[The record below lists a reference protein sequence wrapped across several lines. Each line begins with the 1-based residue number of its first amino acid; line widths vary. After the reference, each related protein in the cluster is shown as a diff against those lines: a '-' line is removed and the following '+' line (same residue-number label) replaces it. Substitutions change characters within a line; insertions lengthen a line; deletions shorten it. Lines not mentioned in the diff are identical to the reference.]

1 MTRRIGSQ
9 AESDDREV
17 EDGRGNVLSTTEER
31 DRGYTVYL
39 IVIAVLGWSL
49 ASYDSNILTLT
60 MPDIASEFRLS
71 SGILGVLGFIVYG
84 AEFILALFVG
94 WGMDRRGRKWMW
106 MFCLLLAA
114 LFTGLTFFVQSFW
127 QLAVVRALA
136 SGFAQAELA
145 VSITLV
151 NEQVPSRRRGLLYSI
166 VQGGWP
172 IGVFLVSGLYLL
184 VGGWGWRTV
193 YLFGVIPLILVAVG
207 RLWIKESERFLHLR
221 AMRRSGGSR
230 GPADGRPAP
239 GRTPDGGRGTAAG
252 IGPATVRH
260 TRSGPDDTDPADDHL
275 AVLCH
280 LLRRHERVHH
290 LLADHGQGLDSVPGR
305 HPAVGLRRHRL
316 LLLPAGR
323 AARRAFRPAER
334 PGHLRNPGRPAEPRA
349 VPGGQPRLGRRGV
362 LPRLPGD
369 QRDLVRRRVRL
380 SGRVLPDPG
389 PSTRHRLDGCNVR
402 RRVDARQ
409 SVVDRSQR
417 SLDADRRVV
426 GDRGRGGYCAG
437 GGDLLPAQY
446 PTGTGTGADRYV
458 TRHPESPHEPPRS
471 SPVTGSQPTRHPSPG
486 GLFMAQPTEFPD
498 QRTAVITGGA
508 SERGIGKATAR
519 RLAAAGWSVA
529 IMDVSVTDAE
539 RTAEEI
545 SSRYD
550 VRAVG
555 VGADVADPE
564 SVDAA
569 FGIIERE
576 LPPVVGLA
584 NVAGISSP
592 TPFMETTVAEWDRV
606 MAINLR
612 GAFVVT
618 QRALHGMID
627 RRLGRIVSISSISAQ
642 RGGGTYSKV
651 AYSAS
656 KAGLLGFTRA
666 VAREVGEYGVTVN
679 AVAPGPIDTDI
690 MGGTLTDDRKAE
702 MSAGGMLGRVGT
714 PDEVAALIA
723 FLLGPDAGYITAAT
737 YDINGGIQIS

>member
-1 MTRRIGSQ
+1 
-9 AESDDREV
+9 
-17 EDGRGNVLSTTEER
+17 
-31 DRGYTVYL
+31 
-39 IVIAVLGWSL
+39 
-49 ASYDSNILTLT
+49 
-60 MPDIASEFRLS
+60 
-71 SGILGVLGFIVYG
+71 
-84 AEFILALFVG
+84 
-94 WGMDRRGRKWMW
+94 
-106 MFCLLLAA
+106 
-114 LFTGLTFFVQSFW
+114 
-127 QLAVVRALA
+127 
-136 SGFAQAELA
+136 
-145 VSITLV
+145 
-151 NEQVPSRRRGLLYSI
+151 
-166 VQGGWP
+166 
-172 IGVFLVSGLYLL
+172 
-184 VGGWGWRTV
+184 
-193 YLFGVIPLILVAVG
+193 
-207 RLWIKESERFLHLR
+207 
-221 AMRRSGGSR
+221 
-230 GPADGRPAP
+230 
-239 GRTPDGGRGTAAG
+239 
-252 IGPATVRH
+252 
-260 TRSGPDDTDPADDHL
+260 
-275 AVLCH
+275 
-280 LLRRHERVHH
+280 
-290 LLADHGQGLDSVPGR
+290 
-305 HPAVGLRRHRL
+305 
-316 LLLPAGR
+316 
-323 AARRAFRPAER
+323 
-334 PGHLRNPGRPAEPRA
+334 
-349 VPGGQPRLGRRGV
+349 
-362 LPRLPGD
+362 
-369 QRDLVRRRVRL
+369 
-380 SGRVLPDPG
+380 
-389 PSTRHRLDGCNVR
+389 
-402 RRVDARQ
+402 
-409 SVVDRSQR
+409 
-417 SLDADRRVV
+417 
-426 GDRGRGGYCAG
+426 
-437 GGDLLPAQY
+437 
-446 PTGTGTGADRYV
+446 
-458 TRHPESPHEPPRS
+458 
-471 SPVTGSQPTRHPSPG
+471 
-486 GLFMAQPTEFPD
+486 MAQPTEFPD

-529 IMDVSVTDAE
+529 IMDVAVTDAE

-714 PDEVAALIA
+714 PDEVAALIG

>member
-1 MTRRIGSQ
+1 
-9 AESDDREV
+9 
-17 EDGRGNVLSTTEER
+17 
-31 DRGYTVYL
+31 
-39 IVIAVLGWSL
+39 
-49 ASYDSNILTLT
+49 
-60 MPDIASEFRLS
+60 
-71 SGILGVLGFIVYG
+71 
-84 AEFILALFVG
+84 
-94 WGMDRRGRKWMW
+94 
-106 MFCLLLAA
+106 
-114 LFTGLTFFVQSFW
+114 
-127 QLAVVRALA
+127 
-136 SGFAQAELA
+136 
-145 VSITLV
+145 
-151 NEQVPSRRRGLLYSI
+151 
-166 VQGGWP
+166 
-172 IGVFLVSGLYLL
+172 
-184 VGGWGWRTV
+184 
-193 YLFGVIPLILVAVG
+193 
-207 RLWIKESERFLHLR
+207 
-221 AMRRSGGSR
+221 
-230 GPADGRPAP
+230 
-239 GRTPDGGRGTAAG
+239 
-252 IGPATVRH
+252 
-260 TRSGPDDTDPADDHL
+260 
-275 AVLCH
+275 
-280 LLRRHERVHH
+280 
-290 LLADHGQGLDSVPGR
+290 
-305 HPAVGLRRHRL
+305 
-316 LLLPAGR
+316 
-323 AARRAFRPAER
+323 
-334 PGHLRNPGRPAEPRA
+334 
-349 VPGGQPRLGRRGV
+349 
-362 LPRLPGD
+362 
-369 QRDLVRRRVRL
+369 
-380 SGRVLPDPG
+380 
-389 PSTRHRLDGCNVR
+389 
-402 RRVDARQ
+402 
-409 SVVDRSQR
+409 
-417 SLDADRRVV
+417 
-426 GDRGRGGYCAG
+426 
-437 GGDLLPAQY
+437 
-446 PTGTGTGADRYV
+446 
-458 TRHPESPHEPPRS
+458 
-471 SPVTGSQPTRHPSPG
+471 
-486 GLFMAQPTEFPD
+486 MAQPTEFPD